1 MIHAALRTP
10 PVRGAGRSASQRGSV
25 YLPALAAAMVVS
37 IIGLSAMWLVRVQRA
52 ASQTDHDRSE
62 SHLYARSAVEL
73 GLAKIAGDSNWRTYM
88 AGTGGAWLSNKPF
101 GSGNCSLVV
110 TDPVDGD
117 LANGAWDPVVLT
129 GTGVR
134 GAARHKTQ
142 VTLTAVFGPLEAL
155 RACLH
160 ASDQVDVK
168 SGKTMTVTGGPV
180 STNANLRV
188 DGTVDGDAEA
198 AARSGAGTITG
209 ASIIPAPA
217 KQMPDASV
225 FDMYKALAVT
235 IPYPGAT
242 MQKLV
247 LSPGSNPWGVTSPDG
262 VYFMDTAGH
271 DLTIKGVRIY
281 GTLVIQANTKTVTI
295 DDAVFFRSFR
305 SDYPALLISGN
316 AQITLRSRESAL
328 SEATWAAN
336 FNPPGT
342 PYQGVTDT
350 DTQDQYPNEIQG
362 LVHVKGTLV
371 FKNSARVRGTVICEG
386 TVTCDDQAGIVWDQ
400 SLYANPPT
408 GYRLYRMRIAPGS
421 WQQAVD

>member
-1 MIHAALRTP
+1 
-10 PVRGAGRSASQRGSV
+10 
-25 YLPALAAAMVVS
+25 
-37 IIGLSAMWLVRVQRA
+37 
-52 ASQTDHDRSE
+52 
-62 SHLYARSAVEL
+62 
-73 GLAKIAGDSNWRTYM
+73 
-88 AGTGGAWLSNKPF
+88 
-101 GSGNCSLVV
+101 
-110 TDPVDGD
+110 
-117 LANGAWDPVVLT
+117 
-129 GTGVR
+129 
-134 GAARHKTQ
+134 
-142 VTLTAVFGPLEAL
+142 
-155 RACLH
+155 
-160 ASDQVDVK
+160 VDVK

-336 FNPPGT
+336 FNSPGT